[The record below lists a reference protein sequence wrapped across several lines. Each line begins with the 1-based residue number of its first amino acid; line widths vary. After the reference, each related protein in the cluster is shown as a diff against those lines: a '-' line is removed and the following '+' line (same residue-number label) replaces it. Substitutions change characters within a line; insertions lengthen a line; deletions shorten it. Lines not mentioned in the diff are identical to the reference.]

1 VLKEEYIFGGKKL
14 SNANKYVGIE
24 SALCGSE
31 LLSFVLFMVG
41 KKYQ

>member
-1 VLKEEYIFGGKKL
+1 
-14 SNANKYVGIE
+14 VGIE

-41 KKYQ
+41 KKDQRQFVFGWQ